1 MRDKDMAMF
10 TKKLKIETLSELASK
25 QNVSINTGGNKDLEF
40 QLSLIDL
47 TLEDLA
53 VAKAI
58 QPLIQENFGTFY
70 DNLYNHPFEGIRRVV
85 DMKAIGVNQQASQ
98 QYIID
103 LFSGTIDKDFVTRR
117 DNLAKFYFKIGVEVK
132 WYICTNQI
140 LMNHTLDIVKEKYVD
155 DSESLTLAIKV
166 ISKIFNLE
174 LQLCLSALQQHQ
186 NQIIIEKEGEAKQDV
201 KKLIGV
207 ITEDLAAMSEETGAT
222 VEDVIHRSESMK
234 DNLNEGLQSSILT
247 TESSLTGRKQLDIV
261 IEQTISLKDSVN
273 EIKNSIS
280 SLETTSKEIGDIVAV
295 ITFIAD
301 QTNLLALNA
310 AIEAARA
317 GEHGKGFSVV
327 ADEVRKLAEQTKV
340 SSNSITGLVGS
351 TINQIENVVQQINEV
366 DSKAIAANH
375 NVNET
380 VTSFEK
386 ILSASTS
393 SNEQNERNNKDIQ
406 AFAGLLADIGESAS
420 KVAELADELNQT
432 MHNY

>member
-1 MRDKDMAMF
+1 MAMF

-25 QNVSINTGGNKDLEF
+25 QNVSIDTGGNKDLEF
-40 QLSLIDL
+40 QLSLINL

-53 VAKAI
+53 VAKAL
-58 QPLIQENFGTFY
+58 QPLIQERFGEFY
-70 DNLYNHPFEGIRRVV
+70 DPIYNHSFEGIRKILN
-85 DMKAIGVNQQASQ
+85 MSSIGVKQQASE

-103 LFSGTIDKDFVTRR
+103 LFSGVIDKDYTKKRQS
-117 DNLAKFYFKIGVEVK
+117 LGSFYIKVGVEIK
-132 WYICTNQI
+132 WYLSMNQV
-140 LMNHTLDIVKEKYVD
+140 LMNHIINIVKEKYTND
-155 DSESLTLAIKV
+155 LESFEVAMKV
-166 ISKIFNLE
+166 ITKIFNLE
-174 LQLCLSALQQHQ
+174 MQLVLSALQDLQ
-186 NQIIIEKEGEAKQDV
+186 NQIIVEKTAEAKHEI
-201 KKLIGV
+201 KETIGV

-222 VEDVIHRSESMK
+222 VEDVIHRSELMK
-234 DNLNEGLQSSILT
+234 ENLNEGLQSSILT

-273 EIKNSIS
+273 HIKNSIG

-295 ITFIAD
+295 ITSIAD

-340 SSNSITGLVGS
+340 SSNSITELVGS
-351 TINQIENVVQQINEV
+351 TINQIENVVQQINDV
-366 DSKAIAANH
+366 DSKAISANQ

-380 VTSFEK
+380 VSSFEK
-386 ILSASTS
+386 ILSASNS
-393 SNEQNERNNKDIQ
+393 STEQNERNNKDIQ
-406 AFAGLLADIGESAS
+406 AFSGLIADIGESAS

-432 MHNY
+432 MQNF